1 MFSNRYFV
9 SAINYAII
17 MLLCITQTTFMQRV
31 KYWLFLS
38 LFCAIIPTYASI
50 IEHFDVVKSDPKAL
64 YAFFKSMPKG
74 GELHYHLAGG
84 ASAEIMIALATRNNY
99 CIDPNTFTVSE
110 PTSSCNLNIAEATKN
125 KTFYNKIL
133 RAWTM
138 QNFIPKQMS
147 AHDHFFASFF
157 KFMPL
162 VADFQAQLLASVM
175 QHAADQNE
183 LYLEVMI
190 LPDNGQ
196 SANFASL
203 GNGMSL
209 LHNKKFQQNIKHTIT
224 ESRQLIHNARKII
237 GCDSS
242 PTLAACNITIKFQY
256 IVLREQPLD
265 RLFAQAL
272 NGFAAASQST
282 DLIGV
287 NLVQAED
294 GPISTRD
301 YREQMRIFERLHNR
315 YPQVHIALHA
325 GEITS
330 DLVPHSELRYH
341 IRDAIFTG
349 HAERIGHGVDI
360 TSEQNVNNL
369 VAYMAKKP
377 IPVEI
382 NLTSNHAILN
392 VSGRKHPLRYYLAN
406 HVPVVLST
414 DDEGIL
420 RTDLTTQYVKAVTEH
435 HLDYPTIKAIN
446 RNALTYSFLP
456 GKSLW
461 ENNVNQTPVPE
472 CTNLFSK
479 HCKQF
484 ISINLKAKLQWELE
498 NKLVQFERRWN

>member
-1 MFSNRYFV
+1 
-9 SAINYAII
+9 
-17 MLLCITQTTFMQRV
+17 
-31 KYWLFLS
+31 
-38 LFCAIIPTYASI
+38 
-50 IEHFDVVKSDPKAL
+50 
-64 YAFFKSMPKG
+64 MPKG

-84 ASAEIMIALATRNNY
+84 ASAEGMIAIATRNNY
-99 CIDPNTFTVSE
+99 CIDPKTWTVSD
-110 PTSSCNLNIAEATKN
+110 PSPVCHKSINIAEATKN
-125 KTFYNKIL
+125 KTLYNKIL

-138 QNFIPKQMS
+138 QHFIPKHMS

-162 VADFQAQLLASVM
+162 VADYQAQLLAEIM
-175 QHAADQNE
+175 QHAAEQNE

-196 SANFASL
+196 SANFASI
-203 GNGMSL
+203 GNSMAL
-209 LHNKKFQQNIKHTIT
+209 LKNGKVQKNIQHTIA
-224 ESRQLIHNARKII
+224 ESRQLIQNARNLLNCK
-237 GCDSS
+237 DSS
-242 PTLAACNITIKFQY
+242 TLPACKLTVKFQY

-265 RLFAQAL
+265 KLFAQAL

-282 DLIGV
+282 DIVGV

-301 YREQMRIFERLHNR
+301 YRAQMQIFERLHNT
-315 YPQVHIALHA
+315 YPKVHIALHA
-325 GEITS
+325 GEITP
-330 DLVPHSELRYH
+330 DLVPPNELLYH

-360 TSEQNVNNL
+360 ASEHNPTELLN
-369 VAYMAKKP
+369 YMATKP

-382 NLTSNHAILN
+382 NLTSNHTILN
-392 VSGRKHPLRYYLAN
+392 VSGIQHPLRYYLAH

-435 HLDYPTIKAIN
+435 NLDYPTIKTIN

-461 ENNVNQTPVPE
+461 EDPAKQIPVTECQILSSVMCDKFIRNN
-472 CTNLFSK
+472 F
-479 HCKQF
+479 
-484 ISINLKAKLQWELE
+484 KAQLQRELE
-498 NKLVQFERRWN
+498 NKLLTFEKQWN